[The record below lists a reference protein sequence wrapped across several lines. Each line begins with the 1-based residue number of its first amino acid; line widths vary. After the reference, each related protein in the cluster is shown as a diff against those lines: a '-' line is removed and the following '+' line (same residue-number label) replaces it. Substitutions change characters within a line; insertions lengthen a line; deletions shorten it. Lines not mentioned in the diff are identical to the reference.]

1 MKTATPSR
9 ASAFTLVELLIV
21 IGIIA
26 ILVSLLLPAVGK
38 MREQGRQVQC
48 MSNLRALG
56 TAMLAYA
63 ADNDGF
69 LPATAQNVVD
79 SGGVYSGKY
88 PPNDWLF
95 WQPNRTPS
103 YGNQQFVHSAIA
115 KYLNLNYASMDF
127 SLNSSS
133 LAPLRCPSDDSW
145 SPRLG
150 TMAAGA
156 YPFSY
161 VMSCFIASDSSLMQK
176 TNTYAG
182 TQPPLCTTLIKVT
195 NASQK
200 VLMYEEDDTSIN
212 DGDGQPWMGST
223 GTFDPNN
230 PDKTTGVQGGI
241 SLLSGR
247 HEFNKVTISSSPP
260 NLPIQS
266 KTGTMSS
273 AVPNAD
279 VRGNVVFCDGHA
291 EFVSRG
297 FVHRPDHTI
306 GNQY

>member
-48 MSNLRALG
+48 LSNLRGLG

-79 SGGVYSGKY
+79 SGGMYSGKY

-115 KYLNLNYASMDF
+115 KYLNLNYGSMDF
-127 SLNSSS
+127 SPNSSN

-145 SPRLG
+145 SLRLAPVG
-150 TMAAGA
+150 AGA

-161 VMSCFIASDSSLMQK
+161 VMSCFIASDSSLMQAK
-176 TNTYAG
+176 NGYAPG
-182 TQPPLCTTLIKVT
+182 TQPTLCTTLLKVT

-200 VLMYEEDDTSIN
+200 VLMYEQDDTID
-212 DGDGQPWMGST
+212 DGDGQPWWGCT
-223 GTFDPNN
+223 GTFN
-230 PDKTTGVQGGI
+230 PSAPEATTGMAAVN
-241 SLLSGR
+241 LLSLR
-247 HEFNKVTISSSPP
+247 HDMNKGSLNSNGAFV
-260 NLPIQS
+260 QS
-266 KTGTMSS
+266 QAGNWQS

-279 VRGNVVFCDGHA
+279 GRGNVVFCDGHA